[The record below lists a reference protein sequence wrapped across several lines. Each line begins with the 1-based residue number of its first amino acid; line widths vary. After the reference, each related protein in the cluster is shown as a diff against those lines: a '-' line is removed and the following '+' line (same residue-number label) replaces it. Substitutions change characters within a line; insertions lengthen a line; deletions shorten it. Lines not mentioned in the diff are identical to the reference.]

1 MPTFSQVVDDFKYL
15 QSSEKIAKK
24 DIEPKDWDI
33 LRIYSVQRQLIA
45 INSAMANGIPWVVS
59 ISPNCDT

>member
-1 MPTFSQVVDDFKYL
+1 MPTFSQIVDDFIYK
-15 QSSEKIAKK
+15 SSEKIVKK
-24 DIEPKDWDI
+24 DIDPKDWDT

>member
-1 MPTFSQVVDDFKYL
+1 MPTFSQVVDDFIYK
-15 QSSEKIAKK
+15 SSEKIVKK
-24 DIEPKDWDI
+24 YIEPKDWDI